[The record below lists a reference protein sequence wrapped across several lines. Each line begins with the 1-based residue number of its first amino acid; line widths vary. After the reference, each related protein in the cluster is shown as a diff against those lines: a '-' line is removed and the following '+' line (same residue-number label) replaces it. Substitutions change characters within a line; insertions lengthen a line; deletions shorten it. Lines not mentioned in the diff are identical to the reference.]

1 MHFKNLRAA
10 KDNEP
15 LKIRVFIRLTKLKI
29 IIDEKNEKCKASW
42 LEMKDC
48 HFSTLLLTSGL

>member
-29 IIDEKNEKCKASW
+29 IIDEKNGKCKAS
-42 LEMKDC
+42 
-48 HFSTLLLTSGL
+48 